1 MSQRRDSRAN
11 AERIVEATRQLWKG
25 QGAPSLEQI
34 AATAGV
40 GIATLYRHFPNRAA
54 LEGAAFTQIFNDEI
68 GPIIDRAAA
77 ADQVD
82 LVDVAEQLIAVI
94 GRYAAVFTAI
104 ELPQVTDEALE
115 TLAERFLELIRD
127 GQEEGVLRRDLEP
140 VDLFWV
146 LRMLVLG
153 LTSPVSSPTVRRRYL
168 ALVMPSLT
176 PEGPPLPPLTRD
188 DYERF
193 GVAEERR
200 GPMSG

>member
-25 QGAPSLEQI
+25 EGAPSLEQI

-54 LEGAAFTQIFNDEI
+54 LESAAFTQIFNDEI

-77 ADQVD
+77 TDQFD
-82 LVDVAEQLIAVI
+82 LVDVAEQFIDVI
-94 GRYAAVFTAI
+94 GRYAAVLTAI
-104 ELPQVTDEALE
+104 ELSQVTDEALAA
-115 TLAERFLELIRD
+115 LAERFLELIRG

-168 ALVMPSLT
+168 ALVLPSLAPGG
-176 PEGPPLPPLTRD
+176 PELPPLTHD
-188 DYERF
+188 DYERL
-193 GVAEERR
+193 GVAEEHR
-200 GPMSG
+200 GPMSD